1 MNVEYDASVDA
12 LAIFFVDKP
21 HSIRTKEIYPD
32 VYLDFDHG
40 HKVIAIEILNASRFL
55 WAKPSKPKRRMARP

>member
-1 MNVEYDASVDA
+1 MKVEYDASVDA

-32 VYLDFDHG
+32 IYLDFDHG
-40 HKVIAIEILNASRFL
+40 TSGFDEPEWGACA
-55 WAKPSKPKRRMARP
+55 